1 MGMRYFVLAL
11 ALVLPAAAADHNALL
26 PRPQKIH
33 YGVGRLELG
42 GLSVRFASSPNAE
55 DRFAAG
61 ELVPALSDRAGA
73 RIPLTE
79 GVAKKSIVLNRTGAG
94 AALPGMEE
102 PGGPA
107 SRESYMLKVTPE
119 GAEIRARS
127 SAGLFYGVQ
136 TMRQLVEGNGPRA
149 SLPEVEIEDWPSVA
163 YRGFMMDTSHGP
175 LPTEAEI
182 KRQIDF
188 LSRFKT
194 NQYYFYSE
202 LSIELKGYPLINP
215 GARYTQDEVRRI
227 IAYARTRHVDV
238 VPCLELYGHLHDLFR
253 IERYADLAPV
263 PRGGEFN
270 PLRPGVAP
278 LLADWIKQMT
288 GLFPSPLFHIG
299 LDETWELEKVA
310 SQAAGGVDPGKLYIQ
325 HFLNVSNLVRQNGK
339 HVMLWAD
346 ILTRYPNLIPDLPK
360 GTIAVPWVYSPQKDF
375 TRWVGPFAKQHV
387 PMVVA
392 SGITCY
398 NEVVPDFYRSFSNIE
413 GLLASGRENG
423 ALGLMNTG
431 WTDDAQVIYRM
442 SLPAMAF
449 GSVAPWQ
456 SVPVDREH
464 FFSDYAHVL
473 YPPAV
478 AAEVAPALEALA
490 KSQQSFTTALG
501 SQTMHR
507 FWEDPLVPARLKRLQ
522 EHKEELHQGRLQAED
537 AAEHLYRALAQKGD
551 PATLFSLLLGAR
563 LLDYLG
569 MKNLY
574 AVEIAGF
581 FEKLGPNPRPD
592 LANLLLRTEVSAQDH
607 GFLADLMDT
616 LTELREPY
624 RNAWLAEYTPY
635 RLQAALKRWDSE
647 YEYWHTFQDRFQ
659 NFHLNEGQAL
669 PPLDSFRRRQ

>member
-1 MGMRYFVLAL
+1 MRCLVLAV
-11 ALVLPAAAADHNALL
+11 AVFLPAGAADHNPLL

-33 YGVGRLELG
+33 YGAGRLELV
-42 GLSVRFASSPNAE
+42 GLSIRFTSAPNAE

-61 ELVPALSDRAGA
+61 ELVSALSARAGTK
-73 RIPLTE
+73 IPLAE
-79 GVAKKSIVLNRTGAG
+79 GAAKKSIVLNRTGSA
-94 AALPGMEE
+94 AALPGLDERT
-102 PGGPA
+102 GPD
-107 SRESYMLKVTPE
+107 SRESYTIKVTPE

-136 TMRQLVEGNGPRA
+136 TMRQLVEGNGARA
-149 SLPEVEIEDWPSVA
+149 SLPEVEIQDWPSVA

-215 GARYTQDEVRRI
+215 GDARYTQEAVRRI
-227 IAYARTRHVDV
+227 IAYARARHVDV

-263 PRGGEFN
+263 PHGGEFN
-270 PLRPGVAP
+270 PRNPGVAP
-278 LLADWIKQMT
+278 LLRDWIKQMAE
-288 GLFPSPLFHIG
+288 LFPSPLFHIG
-299 LDETWELEKVA
+299 LDETWELVRVA
-310 SQAAGGVDPGKLYIQ
+310 SQMAGGVEPGKLYIE

-339 HVMLWAD
+339 RVMLWAD
-346 ILTRYPNLIPDLPK
+346 ILTRYPHLIPDLPK

-375 TRWVGPFAKQHV
+375 TRWVGPFAKAHV

-431 WTDDAQVIYRM
+431 WADDAQVIYRM

-464 FFSDYAHVL
+464 FFSDYARAL
-473 YPPAV
+473 YPPAI

-490 KSQQSFTTALG
+490 KSQQSFTRALG
-501 SQTMHR
+501 GQTMHR
-507 FWEDPLVPARLKRLQ
+507 FWDDPLKPARLKRLQ
-522 EHKEELHQGRLQAED
+522 AHQEELHLGRLQAEE
-537 AAEHLYRALAQKGD
+537 AAEHLYLALALKGD
-551 PATLFSLLLGAR
+551 PATLSSLLLGAR
-563 LLDYLG
+563 MLDYLG
-569 MKNLY
+569 MKHIY
-574 AVEIAGF
+574 AVEIASF
-581 FEKLGPNPRPD
+581 FDRLGPNPRRD
-592 LANLLLRTEVSAQDH
+592 LANLLLRTEVAAQNH
-607 GFLADLMDT
+607 GFLADLMDAI
-616 LTELREPY
+616 TELREPY

-635 RLQAALKRWDSE
+635 RLETALKRWDAE
-647 YEYWHTFQDRFQ
+647 YQYWRALQGRFE
-659 NFHLNEGQAL
+659 NFRFAEGGAL
-669 PPLDSFRRRQ
+669 PPLDSFRPKQ